1 MNYIKQLAGF
11 FDRVVIDEKLNPT
24 HVSMYVA
31 LFQFWNACHFR
42 NPISISRNELMKV
55 SKISSKATYHK
66 CMKELHNL
74 GYLKYMPSYNPYK
87 GSLVYL
93 FNFETS
99 TEQAPIQHCTK
110 IGTSTEQAPI
120 RHHTK
125 IETSTELAQ
134 EPYINNTNIINQTDE
149 NLGKHKHKK
158 IRKKVVSEKTKEK
171 SSAKKEKLVFI
182 EPVLK
187 SVQAYFSL
195 KKYPS
200 VEAEKFYN
208 YFQSNGWLVGGKT
221 AMKNW
226 QAAANNWILNAQKFA
241 APDKSFQKTVL
252 KSNQP
257 KAKQLYATTSKNYNE
272 PL

>member
-11 FDRVVIDEKLNPT
+11 FDRVVDDEKLNPT

-66 CMKELHNL
+66 CMKELHNF

-99 TEQAPIQHCTK
+99 TEQLPMPNHTK
-110 IGTSTEQAPI
+110 NQTSTEQAPI
-120 RHHTK
+120 RYRTK
-125 IETSTELAQ
+125 IDTSTELAQ
-134 EPYINNTNIINQTDE
+134 EPYTNNTNILNKTDE
-149 NLGKHKHKK
+149 NLGKHTNTNFC
-158 IRKKVVSEKTKEK
+158 KKVFSEKAKEK
-171 SSAKKEKLVFI
+171 SSSKKEKLVFI

-187 SVQAYFSL
+187 SVQVYFSS

-226 QAAANNWILNAQKFA
+226 QAAANNWMLNAQKFA
-241 APDKSFQKTVL
+241 NLAQPFQKNAG
-252 KSNQP
+252 KPSQP
-257 KAKQLYATTSKNYNE
+257 KAKQLHATTSKNYKE

>member
-11 FDRVVIDEKLNPT
+11 FDRVVDDEKLNPT
-24 HVSMYVA
+24 HISMYVA
-31 LFQFWNACHFR
+31 LFQFWNACRFQ

-99 TEQAPIQHCTK
+99 TEQPPIRHRTK
-110 IGTSTEQAPI
+110 IDTSTEQVPI
-120 RHHTK
+120 RHRTK
-125 IETSTELAQ
+125 IETSTEQAQ
-134 EPYINNTNIINQTDE
+134 EPYINNTNIINQTNE
-149 NLGKHKHKK
+149 NLGKHTQKKMCKK
-158 IRKKVVSEKTKEK
+158 IISLNAKEK
-171 SSAKKEKLVFI
+171 SCVKKERSDFI
-182 EPVLK
+182 QPQLS
-187 SVQAYFSL
+187 SVQEYFSSQNF
-195 KKYPS
+195 PS

-208 YFQSNGWLVGGKT
+208 YFQSNGWLVGGKA

-226 QAAANNWILNAQKFA
+226 QAAANNWMLNAQKFA
-241 APDKSFQKTVL
+241 VATTLLPGKLS
-252 KSNQP
+252 KSNPQ
-257 KAKQLYATTSKNYNE
+257 ANQLHATISKNYSE

>member
-11 FDRVVIDEKLNPT
+11 FDRVVDDDKLNPT

-31 LFQFWNACHFR
+31 LFQFWNACRFR

-99 TEQAPIQHCTK
+99 AEQVPIPHRTK
-110 IGTSTEQAPI
+110 INTS
-120 RHHTK
+120 
-125 IETSTELAQ
+125 SELAQ
-134 EPYINNTNIINQTDE
+134 EPYINNTNILNQTNE
-149 NLGKHKHKK
+149 NLDEQAQKNT
-158 IRKKVVSEKTKEK
+158 SEITALSKAKEK
-171 SSAKKEKLVFI
+171 SSAKKERFVFI
-182 EPVLK
+182 PPAMQLVAE
-187 SVQAYFSL
+187 YFIDQ
-195 KKYPS
+195 KFPS

-208 YFQSNGWLVGGKT
+208 YFESNGWLVGGKT

-226 QAAANNWILNAQKFA
+226 QAAANNWILNAKKFA
-241 APDKSFQKTVL
+241 VAPNSFQA
-252 KSNQP
+252 KSSKPNIP
-257 KAKQLYATTSKNYNE
+257 KAKQLHVSISKNYSE